1 MNTNPARSASRG
13 NLVPDLIAGL
23 TTGVANIPDA
33 MASAILAGINPL
45 QGLYAVMIGTP
56 LGALF
61 GSSAY
66 MNATAAQPRLTP
78 SLPTP
83 QSTWPT

>member
-1 MNTNPARSASRG
+1 MTANTTPAKSRG
-13 NLVPDLIAGL
+13 NLVADLIAGT

-33 MASAILAGINPL
+33 LASAVLAGANPV

-61 GSSAY
+61 GS
-66 MNATAAQPRLTP
+66 
-78 SLPTP
+78 
-83 QSTWPT
+83 